1 MSNKTIYDL
10 TNAYNEPNKLNL
22 DIARKIA
29 ESNTV
34 SKEIARDINA
44 KGRSRKNIHAVNIRK
59 KLKSSAII
67 GALAALGISST
78 VLFGKNVYSKFVEN
92 ARITQIASQGNL
104 DEYDFSDETTISKF
118 SILLQETTFLLNS
131 KNLSEQDKIKLKS
144 NLLTIESNLGNVIDF
159 TNTKISQLFNDNDYN
174 YPSVT
179 LKAVHNTVDGPST
192 MLTIHLDENHTYSF
206 SSNDNITPMLNSL
219 KGENSLKSNKL
230 KSLINNQ
237 LDLYSIECNQT
248 SYSLEKTFNLVK
260 ENFEQ
265 ANSLKNLSIHI
276 DKNGNIIEDTKS
288 IEK

>member
-118 SILLQETTFLLNS
+118 SILS
-131 KNLSEQDKIKLKS
+131 W
-144 NLLTIESNLGNVIDF
+144 
-159 TNTKISQLFNDNDYN
+159 
-174 YPSVT
+174 
-179 LKAVHNTVDGPST
+179 
-192 MLTIHLDENHTYSF
+192 
-206 SSNDNITPMLNSL
+206 
-219 KGENSLKSNKL
+219 
-230 KSLINNQ
+230 
-237 LDLYSIECNQT
+237 
-248 SYSLEKTFNLVK
+248 
-260 ENFEQ
+260 
-265 ANSLKNLSIHI
+265 
-276 DKNGNIIEDTKS
+276 
-288 IEK
+288 